1 MRYVKKTCI
10 LRQLKN
16 GFSADGK
23 SLSGIVKAEQYAQS
37 MGVELSTANLAPTTT
52 GAYYCVIADKL
63 KRHKLLALE
72 DGNRFSFH
80 CDMDIAEGFYAV
92 LCFLSTGATPIAYG
106 ACGNLPYDIFT
117 LVRQVFS
124 SPNQEQKPPLN
135 KDMPPMNSKITP
147 IYNDEL
153 VATDNYFEKEKI
165 NHAQDSA
172 TQSGNHAPTESGNQN
187 QRETPRDDPTPNAH
201 DEGVRHA
208 FGTETDGYYQSIR
221 GELSALFEK
230 YPSDE
235 TLTSAYPASEWV
247 RVKGEA
253 DTPQE
258 LVGLIYE
265 SGLVKYICYAV
276 PAREETP
283 QEIKDTAYFGPASPF
298 TPDIGFFVLYQSAAT
313 GETIANKEL

>member
-63 KRHKLLALE
+63 KRHKILALDE
-72 DGNRFSFH
+72 GSRFSFH
-80 CDMDIAEGFYAV
+80 ADMDIGEGFYAV
-92 LCFLSTGATPIAYG
+92 LCFLSTVATPIAYG

-117 LVRQVFS
+117 LIRQVFS
-124 SPNQEQKPPLN
+124 APAFQEKQAFSADL
-135 KDMPPMNSKITP
+135 PPMNLKNPP

-153 VATDNYFEKEKI
+153 VANDNYFEKEETD
-165 NHAQDSA
+165 NAENCA
-172 TQSGNHAPTESGNQN
+172 AQSGDNAPPESGNKN
-187 QRETPRDDPTPNAH
+187 QRETSGDDPAPYAD
-201 DEGVRHA
+201 DESVRHA
-208 FGTETDGYYQSIR
+208 FGTETDGYYQSIK
-221 GELSALFEK
+221 GELSALFQR
-230 YPSDE
+230 YPADE
-235 TLTSAYPASEWV
+235 SLTSAYPASEWV

-253 DTPQE
+253 DAPQE

-265 SGLVKYICYAV
+265 GGLVKYICYAV
-276 PAREETP
+276 PARAETP
-283 QEIKDTAYFGPASPF
+283 QEIKDTAYFVPVSPL
-298 TPDIGFFVLYQSAAT
+298 TPEIGFFVLYQSAAT
-313 GETIANKEL
+313 GENIVRKEV